1 MARIDWTVLCD
12 HALFDRED
20 RLSIIG
26 VIRALSTPTLPITL
40 HQAVLVA
47 RLADI
52 QSVDE
57 VAVSVGLVTPTGQR
71 RARTGSESVTIELV
85 REYAVAILRD
95 IPLSEEGIHRFQVQ
109 LRGQPVVSLDVPV
122 FSSAPSTLGQV
133 Q

>member
-1 MARIDWTVLCD
+1 MARIDWAVLCD
-12 HALFDRED
+12 LAFFDRQD

-26 VIRALSTPTLPITL
+26 VIRTLSAPSLPTTL

-52 QSVDE
+52 QPVDE
-57 VAVSVGLVTPTGQR
+57 VAVFVGLVTPTGQR

-85 REYAVAILRD
+85 REYAVATLRG

-122 FSSAPSTLGQV
+122 LSCAASTLAHV